1 MEKTQETFIGID
13 VSKAHLDVHGL
24 PSSEA
29 WQADNTSTGLGDWWK
44 SCCFANPP

>member
-13 VSKAHLDVHGL
+13 VSKAYLDVHSL

-29 WQADNTSTGLGDWWK
+29 WQADNTPGNCSHPHPLR
-44 SCCFANPP
+44 